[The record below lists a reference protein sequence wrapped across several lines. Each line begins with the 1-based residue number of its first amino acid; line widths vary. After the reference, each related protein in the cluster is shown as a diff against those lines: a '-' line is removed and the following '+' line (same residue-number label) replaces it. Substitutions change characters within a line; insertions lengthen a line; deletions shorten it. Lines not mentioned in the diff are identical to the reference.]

1 MSSTVAIVGRP
12 NVGKSTLFNRIVG
25 RKTAIV
31 DDEPGVT
38 RDRIISTAEWNNHT
52 ITLVD
57 TGGLVP
63 TGKRGLIAL
72 IQAQTKR
79 AIQEADAII
88 CVFDGRE
95 GFVAADAE
103 IVRMLRKAN
112 KPVFFAVNKID
123 TKRLEEL
130 VRDFYPLGTQ
140 SLFPISAESGT
151 GVIELMEEVIKELH
165 MEEPGQQA
173 VKGVE
178 KPFARVSI
186 VGRPNVGKSTLLN
199 RLLGDERALV
209 DEAPGTTRDSLDTL
223 MQNGGRTYL
232 LIDTAGIRR
241 KSRVK
246 RGAEF
251 YSVRRAFQ
259 AIGRSDISLLLIDA
273 IEGPTSQDLRLLSH
287 IFSERKACALIVN
300 KWDALKGSRTNQ
312 KEIVSFL
319 RRKHR
324 ILPYIPILFI
334 SALTG
339 EGVQELFPTIE
350 RIIEE
355 YRKRITTSV
364 LNTAIEN
371 AVKASPPPSSR
382 GRRVRF
388 YYSTQISSA
397 PPNLVV
403 FTNYPE
409 AIPESYC
416 RYLEASLRK
425 KFLFTGTPLVLLF
438 KRKK

>member
-1 MSSTVAIVGRP
+1 MSPTVAIVGRP

-25 RKTAIV
+25 RRIAIV

-38 RDRIISTAEWNNHT
+38 RDRIISTANWNNNA

-63 TGKRGLIAL
+63 QGKKGLIAL
-72 IQAQTKR
+72 IQAQTKM
-79 AIQEADAII
+79 AIQESDAII

-95 GFVAADAE
+95 GFVSADEE
-103 IVRMLRKAN
+103 IVRMLRKAD

-123 TKRLEEL
+123 TKKLEGL
-130 VRDFYPLGTQ
+130 VRDFYPVGTQ
-140 SLFPISAESGT
+140 SLFPISSESGT
-151 GVIELMEEVIKELH
+151 GVIELMDEVIKSLPMKETEH
-165 MEEPGQQA
+165 P
-173 VKGVE
+173 KGIE

-199 RLLGDERALV
+199 RLLGEERALV

-223 MQNGGRTYL
+223 MSNGGKTYL

-246 RGAEF
+246 KGPEF

-273 IEGPTSQDLRLLSH
+273 IEGPTSQDMRLLSH
-287 IFSERKACALIVN
+287 IFSEKKACALVVN
-300 KWDALKGSRTNQ
+300 KWDALIHSRTNQ

-319 RRKHR
+319 REKHR
-324 ILPYIPILFI
+324 ILPYVPILFI

-350 RIIEE
+350 RIIVE
-355 YRKRITTSV
+355 YRKRIPTSV
-364 LNTAIEN
+364 LNPAIEN

-382 GRRVRF
+382 GRRVRI

-397 PPNLVV
+397 PPNFVV

-425 KFLFTGTPLVLLF
+425 KFLFTGSPLVLLF
-438 KRKK
+438 RRKK